1 MTSPTPI
8 PTAPVST
15 VASVLSGQQ
24 ATATSAASAK
34 SADNSAMGKDVFLKL
49 LVAQMKYQD
58 PMNPVQGSE
67 FISQT
72 AQLNSVEKLD
82 DIAKAMTEMVA
93 GQNLLGTNSLIGK
106 TVDYTAT
113 DGSTKTGTVASV
125 RLGTAGASL
134 HVLPVNSPAGA
145 TGDDVTVGSVTEVRS
160 S

>member
-15 VASVLSGQQ
+15 VASALSGPQS
-24 ATATSAASAK
+24 SASSAS

-67 FISQT
+67 FIAQT

-82 DIAKAMTEMVA
+82 DISKAMTEMVA
-93 GQNLLGTNSLIGK
+93 GQNLLGTSSLIGK

-134 HVLPVNSPAGA
+134 HVLPVGAPAGA
-145 TGDDVTVGSVTEVRS
+145 TGDDVTVGSVTEVRNS
-160 S
+160 

>member
-15 VASVLSGQQ
+15 VASVLSGPQS
-24 ATATSAASAK
+24 SASSAS

-67 FISQT
+67 FIAQT

-82 DIAKAMTEMVA
+82 DISKAMTEMVA
-93 GQNLLGTNSLIGK
+93 GQNLLGTSSLIGK

-134 HVLPVNSPAGA
+134 HVLPVGAPAGA
-145 TGDDVTVGSVTEVRS
+145 TGDDVTVGSVTEVRNS
-160 S
+160 

>member
-15 VASVLSGQQ
+15 VASALAAQGASSSSSSPAQ
-24 ATATSAASAK
+24 AGDAL
-34 SADNSAMGKDVFLKL
+34 GKDAFLKL

-67 FISQT
+67 FIAQT

-82 DIAKAMTEMVA
+82 DIDKAMTSMLA
-93 GQNLLGTNSLIGK
+93 NQNFLGTSSLIGK

-113 DGSTKTGTVASV
+113 DGSTKTGKVASV
-125 RLGTAGASL
+125 RLSTSGASL
-134 HVLPVNSPAGA
+134 HVLPVDAPAGA
-145 TGDDVTVGSVTEVRS
+145 TGDDVTVGSVTEVRNS
-160 S
+160 